1 VTSSSQVVVPDIGDF
16 EDVEVIEV
24 LVRPG
29 DRVEAEQSLITL
41 ESDKATMEIPSPR
54 AGVVKELRVRV
65 GDKVSAGAPI
75 LVLEEAGEK
84 EEATPEA
91 GAGRES
97 GPEAGDARMA
107 REAASAPPRAPAA
120 RGAAPEGTDRSPQDE
135 AGRERVPGPPPG
147 PRPHASPS
155 VRRLAREL
163 GVDLARV
170 AASGRKSRIL
180 REDVQRH
187 VKQALAGGP
196 AATGAAAP
204 GVASAPALPDFARFG
219 PVEVQLLPTIRR
231 LSAERLQ
238 RAWAT
243 IPQVT
248 QFDEAD
254 VTELEE
260 FRRAR
265 QQEVSAGD
273 PDSASDRGPVKLT
286 LLAFLLKAAA
296 VTLKSFPRVNSS
308 LAEDGR
314 SLVMKRYVHVGIA
327 VDTEHGLVVPV
338 LRDVDRK
345 GLLELAA
352 EAEEAA
358 RRARA
363 RRLRPEDLEGGC
375 FTISSLGGIG
385 GTAFTPIVNPPE
397 VAILGVARAQMRP
410 LWREGAF
417 VPRLVLPLCL
427 SYDHRVID
435 GAEAVRFT
443 THLAR
448 VLGDVRNLLL

>member
-1 VTSSSQVVVPDIGDF
+1 
-16 EDVEVIEV
+16 
-24 LVRPG
+24 
-29 DRVEAEQSLITL
+29 
-41 ESDKATMEIPSPR
+41 
-54 AGVVKELRVRV
+54 
-65 GDKVSAGAPI
+65 
-75 LVLEEAGEK
+75 
-84 EEATPEA
+84 
-91 GAGRES
+91 
-97 GPEAGDARMA
+97 
-107 REAASAPPRAPAA
+107 
-120 RGAAPEGTDRSPQDE
+120 
-135 AGRERVPGPPPG
+135 
-147 PRPHASPS
+147 
-155 VRRLAREL
+155 
-163 GVDLARV
+163 
-170 AASGRKSRIL
+170 
-180 REDVQRH
+180 
-187 VKQALAGGP
+187 
-196 AATGAAAP
+196 
-204 GVASAPALPDFARFG
+204 
-219 PVEVQLLPTIRR
+219 VEVQPLPTIRR

-243 IPQVT
+243 IPHVT

-265 QQEVSAGD
+265 RSEAEADEGGSEG
-273 PDSASDRGPVKLT
+273 VKLT

-296 VTLKSFPRVNSS
+296 VTLKSFPRVNAS

-314 SLVMKRYVHVGIA
+314 SLVLKRYVHVGVA

-345 GLLELAA
+345 GLLDLAA

-358 RRARA
+358 RKARA

-385 GTAFTPIVNPPE
+385 GSAFTPIVNAPE

-410 LWREGAF
+410 QWREGAF
-417 VPRLVLPLCL
+417 VPRLMLPLCL